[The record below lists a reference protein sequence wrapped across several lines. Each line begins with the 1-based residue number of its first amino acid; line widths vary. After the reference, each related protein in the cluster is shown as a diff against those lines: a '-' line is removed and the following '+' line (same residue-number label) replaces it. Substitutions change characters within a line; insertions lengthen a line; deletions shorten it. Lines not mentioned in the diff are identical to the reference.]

1 MNPFYS
7 WNVYYATLLRW
18 IEYFRNH
25 EPLYFPVSREQIQKS
40 AFLRRATQAAV
51 DLDMLDFHG
60 CLDAMR

>member
-1 MNPFYS
+1 MHRP
-7 WNVYYATLLRW
+7 V
-18 IEYFRNH
+18 
-25 EPLYFPVSREQIQKS
+25 EPLCLPVSREQILQA